1 MTDSERAAIATVQA
15 MHAAMCERIGHLRGG
30 IETLWASYRGNHAM
44 QIERDANRE
53 QERADALA
61 IVLAMAKR
69 QTVET
74 T

>member
-1 MTDSERAAIATVQA
+1 MTDAEREALATVEA

-30 IETLWASYRGNHAM
+30 IETLWTLHRGNHAM

-61 IVLAMAKR
+61 IVLALAKR
-69 QTVET
+69 QTEET
-74 T
+74 A